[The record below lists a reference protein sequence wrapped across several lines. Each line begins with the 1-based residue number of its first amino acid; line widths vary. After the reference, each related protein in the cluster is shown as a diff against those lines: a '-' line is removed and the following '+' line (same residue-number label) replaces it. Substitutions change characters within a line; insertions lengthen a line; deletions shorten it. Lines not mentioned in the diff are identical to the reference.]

1 MHAEAR
7 ARLRKARKEAGLTL
21 RELAESIGVS
31 TSLLSQIERGES
43 EPSVSSLYA
52 LSSRLKLS
60 LDALL
65 DPATDVGASSK
76 SAQETSDGP
85 VVRRGSRNVLT
96 MSSGVTWEQLT
107 HGADAGVDVLLVT
120 YEPGSRSSTD
130 GQLVTHS
137 GTEYAYLI
145 EGELTLNHGFAKYVL
160 YPGDSL
166 AFSSAHPHMYS
177 NEGTEVAR
185 GVFFVVGRTDVAH
198 TPADRAVSEPQS
210 AVDVLRLFNST
221 AS

>member
-7 ARLRKARKEAGLTL
+7 ARLKKARLDAGLTL
-21 RELAESIGVS
+21 RELAQSIGVS
-31 TSLLSQIERGES
+31 TSLLSQIERGQS

-65 DPATDVGASSK
+65 DPG
-76 SAQETSDGP
+76 SAGDAPTAAAEPAGGP
-85 VVRRGSRNVLT
+85 VVRRGTRNVLT
-96 MSSGVTWEQLT
+96 MSNGVTWEQLT
-107 HGADAGVDVLLVT
+107 HSDDSGVDALLVT
-120 YEPGSRSSTD
+120 YAPGSRSSSD
-130 GQLVTHS
+130 GQLITHS

-160 YPGDSL
+160 RAGDSL
-166 AFSSAHPHMYS
+166 AFSSSHPHMYS
-177 NEGTEVAR
+177 NEGVEVAR
-185 GVFFVVGRTDVAH
+185 GVFFVVGRTDVAGN
-198 TPADRAVSEPQS
+198 TVSPPVAEPQS
-210 AVDVLRLFNST
+210 AVDVLRLFKPT